1 MNTKVFRSAL
11 FLAFWLLCPWA
22 FSQPANTPVGKLNA
36 VLEQAKNTFDKDKV
50 FVKTD
55 KDIYSPG
62 EKIWFYAQVYNAL
75 TQQPSSAAELIV
87 MLKGENGEV
96 IGDSRYVL
104 INGQSESWFQV
115 PSWSPEGN
123 VYLVAYTSAA
133 IRANDA
139 SLAAVKPLII
149 NTYRKND
156 FIIDAWLNKE
166 IYTPGEDVKLSVK
179 LTSLTPGHKKEKLE
193 IALYDRTTKKYSQ
206 KFTLAVNQ
214 VNELKIKLPS
224 KVYNCLS
231 LTLGLA
237 GKGSILHKI
246 PLRTTDDN
254 ISVEF
259 YPEGGV
265 LLANNIQRILYRATD
280 PFGMPIDIEGN
291 VFDQFGNQAGAG
303 KIVKKGYGLI
313 SLMAMPGQK
322 YSFKIT
328 DPYGKNL
335 EFELPV
341 AQPEGAVFSLLKT
354 EDSTLKA
361 AVFTSGKYEGQPL
374 TLAAVAAGEMVF
386 SVPVQGAGKSSVKI
400 ATSALPPGIVNFVVL
415 GPQAEILSQRLVF
428 NASANDSL
436 IGIKTLLEP
445 SPANG
450 DTKIRIDLSGFQ
462 DRYGPSKLN
471 VKVVDKFALFNTAP
485 SPYRSFLKYP
495 LLTPV
500 PQTVLDIYLTNLEL
514 IANEMRHFSLAGH
527 YNEGSPDA
535 RPSSKNIS
543 GVVVDKN
550 HKGVAKATVMAI
562 QPDNMFQATT
572 HTDARGRFSFEG
584 MTKSKDVIVKAFSS
598 SGKKSYTVHL
608 DQTFDESLDDVIFM
622 ESFLA
627 MPEFNEA
634 ELVPYCK
641 RNRELLRLLGSE
653 YHEPKPAK
661 ISNTEKLL
669 QSGATILDVIKM
681 TRPFRLDG
689 NQIVF
694 YGSENSFNFQSG
706 ALIVIDGQKMGTDI
720 AALNM
725 LNPTEVMSINI
736 STNPVD
742 IQRYTGLNSV
752 GLIEITTRGNLEAR
766 RVEGNEKASA
776 EIVSKRTA
784 MTDNVWRYQTTL
796 AWENNIPVAENG
808 VVEIDVKLSDIQSEF
823 VVFVDVESLG
833 GISQHRVST
842 FSTVKKGSEE

>member
-1 MNTKVFRSAL
+1 
-11 FLAFWLLCPWA
+11 
-22 FSQPANTPVGKLNA
+22 
-36 VLEQAKNTFDKDKV
+36 
-50 FVKTD
+50 
-55 KDIYSPG
+55 
-62 EKIWFYAQVYNAL
+62 
-75 TQQPSSAAELIV
+75 
-87 MLKGENGEV
+87 
-96 IGDSRYVL
+96 
-104 INGQSESWFQV
+104 
-115 PSWSPEGN
+115 
-123 VYLVAYTSAA
+123 
-133 IRANDA
+133 
-139 SLAAVKPLII
+139 
-149 NTYRKND
+149 
-156 FIIDAWLNKE
+156 
-166 IYTPGEDVKLSVK
+166 
-179 LTSLTPGHKKEKLE
+179 
-193 IALYDRTTKKYSQ
+193 
-206 KFTLAVNQ
+206 
-214 VNELKIKLPS
+214 
-224 KVYNCLS
+224 
-231 LTLGLA
+231 
-237 GKGSILHKI
+237 
-246 PLRTTDDN
+246 
-254 ISVEF
+254 
-259 YPEGGV
+259 
-265 LLANNIQRILYRATD
+265 
-280 PFGMPIDIEGN
+280 
-291 VFDQFGNQAGAG
+291 
-303 KIVKKGYGLI
+303 
-313 SLMAMPGQK
+313 
-322 YSFKIT
+322 
-328 DPYGKNL
+328 
-335 EFELPV
+335 
-341 AQPEGAVFSLLKT
+341 
-354 EDSTLKA
+354 
-361 AVFTSGKYEGQPL
+361 
-374 TLAAVAAGEMVF
+374 
-386 SVPVQGAGKSSVKI
+386 
-400 ATSALPPGIVNFVVL
+400 
-415 GPQAEILSQRLVF
+415 
-428 NASANDSL
+428 
-436 IGIKTLLEP
+436 
-445 SPANG
+445 
-450 DTKIRIDLSGFQ
+450 
-462 DRYGPSKLN
+462 
-471 VKVVDKFALFNTAP
+471 
-485 SPYRSFLKYP
+485 
-495 LLTPV
+495 
-500 PQTVLDIYLTNLEL
+500 
-514 IANEMRHFSLAGH
+514 
-527 YNEGSPDA
+527 
-535 RPSSKNIS
+535 
-543 GVVVDKN
+543 
-550 HKGVAKATVMAI
+550 MAI